1 MQKYIAYVYNA
12 RLKKKKKIIRDAK
25 TTTRFYVKVSIKNAN
40 GYITRNPNH
49 KKVKIVS
56 AKKANSVEEA

>member
-12 RLKKKKKIIRDAK
+12 RLKKKKKIRDAK
-25 TTTRFYVKVSIKNAN
+25 TTARFYVKVSIKNAN

-49 KKVKIVS
+49 KKVGIVS
-56 AKKANSVEEA
+56 AKIANTVEEA

>member
-12 RLKKKKKIIRDAK
+12 RLKKKIIRDAK

-56 AKKANSVEEA
+56 AKIANSVEEA

>member
-1 MQKYIAYVYNA
+1 MHA
-12 RLKKKKKIIRDAK
+12 KKKKKIIRDAK

-56 AKKANSVEEA
+56 AKIANSVEEA